1 MRLAF
6 GLNKS
11 SSESSESNS
20 NDLLLTAVDFGD
32 SEAVDLT
39 AVGGKSAVASASE
52 VDPWFSAAGSGF
64 LTFLNVAII

>member
-52 VDPWFSAAGSGF
+52 VDP
-64 LTFLNVAII
+64 